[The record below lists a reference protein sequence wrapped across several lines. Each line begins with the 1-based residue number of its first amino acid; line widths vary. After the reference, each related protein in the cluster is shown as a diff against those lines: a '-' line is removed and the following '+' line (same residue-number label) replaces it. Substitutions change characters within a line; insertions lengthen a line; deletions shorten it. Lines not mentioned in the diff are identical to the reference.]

1 MLNGSDVTTKT
12 PSHISFIER
21 VKLWAKIPG
30 TAQHETMTRSSLKG
44 TIAQTVICYTKGP
57 AFDAALLINGD
68 FACIKN
74 KAEGL
79 DVTVAV
85 STLRS
90 KLEETTTW
98 VDARWVVLEINNM
111 EIRIKKTSLT
121 AALQR
126 FE

>member
-1 MLNGSDVTTKT
+1 MIHDEVGTKT
-12 PSHISFIER
+12 HVSFIER

-30 TAQHETMTRSSLKG
+30 TAQHETLTRKSLKC
-44 TIAQTVICYTKGP
+44 TLAQNVICYTKGP
-57 AFDAALLINGD
+57 AFNAALLINGD
-68 FACIKN
+68 FASIKN
-74 KAEGL
+74 KIQGL
-79 DVTVAV
+79 DITVAV
-85 STLRS
+85 ATLRS

-98 VDARWVVLEINNM
+98 VDARWIVLTINNV